1 MEPLHDPL
9 SSIFPGPG
17 LIDVYLQIMDKG
29 GLVGGDG
36 ERQEGSIMFSIL
48 EDRIPLDHPLRP
60 IRRMVDRA
68 LSEMSPLLDSV

>member
-1 MEPLHDPL
+1 
-9 SSIFPGPG
+9 
-17 LIDVYLQIMDKG
+17 
-29 GLVGGDG
+29 VGGDG